1 MLKPLKIFVSEGEMN
16 DSADIMKDLMSEWHQ
31 FLNEASIPI
40 RQKAHIPIP
49 DDLKHIHKI
58 ITEKGKKLLLVGG
71 AVRDVL
77 MGKIPKDYDLATD
90 AKPGQVIQILQSR
103 EGLRLDL
110 TGRAFGVVR
119 VKTPEGN
126 EYEIAT
132 FRRDIGKGRRP
143 AGVEFSDIGTDATRR
158 DLTINALFYDI
169 DSGEIL
175 DYVGGIA
182 DIKNGIIRAVGNPE
196 ERFDEDKLRIL
207 RTVRFAG
214 RMGSDLDPETKN
226 AILKDNELVGVAEPR
241 ITDEFIKGVESS
253 KNVERFLGL
262 LKELNLFGQI
272 FPGLDIDISGGGS
285 HNYFVQIA
293 ALLRNNPIEMI
304 VPVLKKMRYSGAEI
318 KVIKF
323 LLQFYHLSDNTAPR
337 LKKSFN
343 LQRARG
349 VDPEYLKDLAAITG
363 TPPRV
368 DVQRFIQFAAAPP
381 AANPRELIAQGLKY
395 EEIGRAMEQAE
406 IDSYRQL
413 STSDVEGINE
423 QATIESDIDMSLVE
437 FIVNSNAIEGY
448 HVDPRSVIDAL
459 EGLRAGYP
467 LSYVSSNPHI
477 TGHLAGL
484 DAVKDMNPNTLDTAI
499 SVHSAMGP
507 DVLEAGTPGMIRS
520 GVEAK
525 ASGGIQ
531 YAPSADIPTAM
542 TWWESQKFSSP
553 FERHTMYELIHPFSD
568 GNGRSGRI
576 LLVADMGFDFSA
588 VNKMISD
595 RSKYI
600 DALNDVRE
608 NYTGNFWS
616 NSLSETIEPI
626 SQMTL
631 SKTKLKKIILHEI
644 KSLMGNQSHKLPDF
658 LYAPLEAAIKNS
670 NFWAKPNTE
679 DESDMESVRGE
690 WHNQTPA
697 ATDLGWAI
705 EDYLKS
711 SGIPVKVIV
720 ISLEEEDS
728 DIGLPVDP
736 DHRLYPNRIVV
747 AGQQGVGSRGQFN
760 MYLFLTPVSSDFRP
774 GDVNPEEISRRI
786 GNIVRHELIH
796 AKQFEKR
803 RRSQNISRM
812 VAKDRFEAEG
822 EIVPDETREIH
833 LQSKMEID
841 AYAHEFAEEL
851 LQIYGKDKALNILR
865 GKIPLDSLNISDQF
879 KEYLDKIPGEAAV
892 IRLKKKIYSNIIDL
906 VDRGIYTEAK
916 RKNRRSRK
924 HDEKTYRVGNKK
936 NLYLDRPTSHGGWPE
951 GPSNSPLSNKPVNVQ
966 ISDWLKDMDLLETI
980 ALRVLSE
987 SMGYFGAGFANFKK
1001 LVDSGVDAESAADES
1016 GFKEID
1022 RGYTRKV
1029 YEHPSS
1035 KEFVLKI
1042 AHDGSDRP
1050 DARTSNERLTL
1061 AKRTNRDEARSGRE
1075 TAYDVF
1081 PKVYPG
1087 DSEGSWILSERVMTL
1102 SGNDEMSEFFPEANI
1117 PNARY
1122 MWILLLDMGMKY
1134 AKELGDIHASGD
1146 WQAEP
1151 KEFKEQMEKL
1161 RTTSPGRDVAETFLN
1176 LWKNPTFRE
1185 VSEAMAKYNIA
1196 PVEIRYDNVGFVM
1209 RGGKKQFV
1217 ILDVSV
1223 GLNPDE
1229 ATY

>member
-1 MLKPLKIFVSEGEMN
+1 MN
-16 DSADIMKDLMSEWHQ
+16 DSTDIMKDLMSEWHQ

-40 RQKAHIPIP
+40 RQKAHIQIP
-49 DDLKHIHKI
+49 DDLKYIHKI
-58 ITEKGKKLLLVGG
+58 ITEKGKKLFLVGG

-214 RMGSDLDPETKN
+214 RMGSNLDPETKN

-323 LLQFYHLSDNTAPR
+323 LLQFSHLSDNTAPR

-343 LQRARG
+343 LQRAWG
-349 VDPEYLKDLAAITG
+349 IDPKYLKDLAAITG
-363 TPPRV
+363 TPSEI

-413 STSDVEGINE
+413 S
-423 QATIESDIDMSLVE
+423 IES
-437 FIVNSNAIEGY
+437 
-448 HVDPRSVIDAL
+448 
-459 EGLRAGYP
+459 
-467 LSYVSSNPHI
+467 
-477 TGHLAGL
+477 
-484 DAVKDMNPNTLDTAI
+484 I
-499 SVHSAMGP
+499 S
-507 DVLEAGTPGMIRS
+507 R
-520 GVEAK
+520 
-525 ASGGIQ
+525 
-531 YAPSADIPTAM
+531 
-542 TWWESQKFSSP
+542 
-553 FERHTMYELIHPFSD
+553 
-568 GNGRSGRI
+568 
-576 LLVADMGFDFSA
+576 
-588 VNKMISD
+588 
-595 RSKYI
+595 
-600 DALNDVRE
+600 
-608 NYTGNFWS
+608 
-616 NSLSETIEPI
+616 
-626 SQMTL
+626 MTL

-720 ISLEEEDS
+720 ISLEEGDS
-728 DIGLPVDP
+728 DIDLPVGP

-760 MYLFLTPVSSDFRP
+760 MYLFLTPVSNDFRP
-774 GDVNPEEISRRI
+774 ADVNPEEISRRI

-865 GKIPLDSLNISDQF
+865 GAVPLDSLNISDQF

-916 RKNRRSRK
+916 RKKRRSRK